1 MSKKI
6 IIVQI
11 ILLIFLTSCKSV
23 KDGLSGRKDG
33 NSDEFLVKKKSA
45 LVLPP
50 DYKKLPEPV
59 DDEKKDEEDEIS
71 IKDIILSDSS
81 KNTPQKRNNESIEDF
96 VINQIKKD

>member
-50 DYKKLPEPV
+50 DYEKLPEPV

>member
-23 KDGLSGRKDG
+23 KDGLSGKKDG

-50 DYKKLPEPV
+50 DYEKLPEPV

-96 VINQIKKD
+96 VINQINKD